1 MDLDYDDFELGA
13 DELTPE
19 KPYTPERREEINEL
33 LANIAALAAEITV

>member
-1 MDLDYDDFELGA
+1 MDFDDIELDE

-33 LANIAALAAEITV
+33 WADIAALAAEIIA

>member
-1 MDLDYDDFELGA
+1 MDFDELELGA

-33 LANIAALAAEITV
+33 LANLAALATEITA

>member
-1 MDLDYDDFELGA
+1 MDFDDLELGE

-33 LANIAALAAEITV
+33 WADIAALAAEIIA

>member
-1 MDLDYDDFELGA
+1 MDYDDFELGA

-33 LANIAALAAEITV
+33 WADIAALAAEITA

>member
-1 MDLDYDDFELGA
+1 MDFDDIELGE

-33 LANIAALAAEITV
+33 LADIATLATEIIA